1 MKCQLIE
8 LATEEETLELGASLS
23 QRVDRGM
30 VFLQGDLGTGKT
42 TLVRGWLRALGQK
55 GPVTSP
61 TYTLIE
67 PYQLN
72 GIDIL
77 HIDLYRIE
85 NVEELDYIGLLEQL
99 ELSRLQFVEWP
110 EQGSEVLPAPDI
122 VIKLAKK
129 GSGRIANIGFF
140 NDQISLS

>member
-8 LATEEETLELGASLS
+8 LPTEQETLELGGSLAQS
-23 QRVDRGM
+23 VKCGL
-30 VFLQGDLGTGKT
+30 VFLQGELGTGKT
-42 TLVRGWLRALGQK
+42 TIVRGWLRALGRK

-85 NVEELDYIGLLEQL
+85 NIEELDYIGLLEQL
-99 ELSRLQFVEWP
+99 ELSHLQLVEWP
-110 EQGSEVLPAPDI
+110 EQGSEVLPEPDV
-122 VIKLAKK
+122 VIKLARK
-129 GSGRIANIGFF
+129 GNGRTANIGYF
-140 NDQISLS
+140 NDQIAMP

>member
-1 MKCQLIE
+1 LIE
-8 LATEEETLELGASLS
+8 LATEEETLEFGASLAP
-23 QRVDRGM
+23 RVERGL

-42 TLVRGWLRALGQK
+42 TLVRGWLRALGQR

-85 NVEELDYIGLLEQL
+85 NIEELDYIGILEQL

-110 EQGSEVLPAPDI
+110 EQGSEVLPAPDV
-122 VIKLAKK
+122 VIKLARK
-129 GSGRIANIGFF
+129 GSGRTANIGFF
-140 NDQISLS
+140 NDQISSS

>member
-1 MKCQLIE
+1 MKRQLVD
-8 LATEEETLELGASLS
+8 LATEEETLKLGESLAQS
-23 QRVDRGM
+23 VKRGL
-30 VFLQGDLGTGKT
+30 VFLQGDLGSGKT
-42 TLVRGWLRALGQK
+42 TLVRGWLGALGQK

-67 PYQLN
+67 PYRLN

-99 ELSRLQFVEWP
+99 ELSHLQLVEWP
-110 EQGSEVLPAPDI
+110 EQGSEVLPEPDV
-122 VIKLAKK
+122 VIKLARK
-129 GSGRIANIGFF
+129 GNGRTANIGYF
-140 NDQISLS
+140 NDQIAMP